1 VDAQANALQ
10 LEQAQQGRADN
21 AANFSELL
29 QQSKEARL
37 RTEEG
42 FDNLRR
48 EETQRQKQYVLKWLS
63 AADAMSDQDHH
74 RDCRKISDS
83 GQWLLQNKRFRAW
96 HDTDSLS
103 APLLWV
109 TGIPGAGNYLVQNAP
124 RLQELTLHAG
134 KSVLAS
140 VIFDQSSKLPNTTP
154 VIFFCKGDDLEKNTF
169 VGMARSILHQLLLGE
184 ETLLQYLFQAATT
197 EGETQL
203 RTTKLARELL
213 NTCLRAVGRVYA
225 VIDGIDE
232 CQQIEQQHIVKFWI
246 TYVEHASSDLEPSKC
261 TLLSRDDI
269 STKQM
274 FTGLP
279 IIRVQGKDHES
290 DIRSYTISRTAA
302 LQQKFRLTDAEKE
315 DIASRTASR
324 AKDMFLFARLVMD
337 NLSNQVNKAG
347 IFIETAPE
355 VFPVAIDDLYVS
367 SSYRAYIYADR
378 S

>member
-10 LEQAQQGRADN
+10 LEQAQQGRAAN

-29 QQSKEARL
+29 QQSKEAML

-74 RDCRKISDS
+74 RDCRKSSDS

-109 TGIPGAGNYLVQNAP
+109 TGIPGAGNSLVQNAS

-140 VIFDQSSKLPNTTP
+140 IIFDQSSKLPNTAP
-154 VIFFCKGDDLEKNTF
+154 VVFFCKGDDLEKNTF

-213 NTCLRAVGRVYA
+213 NTCLRAAGRVYA

-246 TYVEHASSDLEPSKC
+246 TYVEHASSETWSPASV
-261 TLLSRDDI
+261 LSLVATTFRRNRCSQDCRA
-269 STKQM
+269 SE
-274 FTGLP
+274 FRG
-279 IIRVQGKDHES
+279 
-290 DIRSYTISRTAA
+290 RT
-302 LQQKFRLTDAEKE
+302 TNP
-315 DIASRTASR
+315 T
-324 AKDMFLFARLVMD
+324 FARTPYHVLQRSSRSSGLLIPKKRTLRQGLLLVRRICSC
-337 NLSNQVNKAG
+337 LR
-347 IFIETAPE
+347 
-355 VFPVAIDDLYVS
+355 DL
-367 SSYRAYIYADR
+367 
-378 S
+378 